1 MGQKIILSEREKKR
15 ISDLHTSRVL
25 LEQGVVGPE
34 NKPDTK
40 SWNAPMA
47 DDKKSVTQAEPIITT
62 TTTTVPTA
70 GPRYKKAVCPA
81 GNPKCDQ
88 TTLRIQTRMNDE
100 CKELTPKLVEDGR
113 IGSKTT
119 SAWTMCKSK
128 LTPTKV
134 VAGAGVPA
142 AGVPAAG
149 VPAAGVPAN
158 GTGTPTTDTKMT
170 PADLATLGFK

>member
-25 LEQGVVGPE
+25 LEQASEPATTIPPVTPVTPVTPVAPVVTE
-34 NKPDTK
+34 
-40 SWNAPMA
+40 
-47 DDKKSVTQAEPIITT
+47 
-62 TTTTVPTA
+62 
-70 GPRYKKAVCPA
+70 PRYKKAVCPA

-88 TTLRIQTRMNDE
+88 TTLRIQIRMNDE

-149 VPAAGVPAN
+149 VSTT

>member
-15 ISDLHTSRVL
+15 ISDLHTKRRL
-25 LEQGVVGPE
+25 LEQAG
-34 NKPDTK
+34 DT
-40 SWNAPMA
+40 A
-47 DDKKSVTQAEPIITT
+47 
-62 TTTTVPTA
+62 TTTVPPVTPVTPVVTE
-70 GPRYKKAVCPA
+70 PRYKKAVCPE

-88 TTLRIQTRMNDE
+88 TTLRIQIRMNDE

-134 VAGAGVPA
+134 VDGGGGMPSAGVPA
-142 AGVPAAG
+142 TGVPATG
-149 VPAAGVPAN
+149 VPA
-158 GTGTPTTDTKMT
+158 TDNKMT
-170 PADLATLGFK
+170 PEDLATLGFK

>member
-15 ISDLHTSRVL
+15 ISDLHTKKIL
-25 LEQGVVGPE
+25 IEQASEPVTTITPVTPVTPVVP
-34 NKPDTK
+34 
-40 SWNAPMA
+40 
-47 DDKKSVTQAEPIITT
+47 VTPVFTE
-62 TTTTVPTA
+62 
-70 GPRYKKAVCPA
+70 PRYKKAVCPA

-88 TTLRIQTRMNDE
+88 TTLRIQIRMNDE

-128 LTPTKV
+128 LIPTKV
-134 VAGAGVPA
+134 VAGGGGTPSAGVPVAGVPA
-142 AGVPAAG
+142 AGVSAT
-149 VPAAGVPAN
+149 
-158 GTGTPTTDTKMT
+158 GTGIPATDSKMT